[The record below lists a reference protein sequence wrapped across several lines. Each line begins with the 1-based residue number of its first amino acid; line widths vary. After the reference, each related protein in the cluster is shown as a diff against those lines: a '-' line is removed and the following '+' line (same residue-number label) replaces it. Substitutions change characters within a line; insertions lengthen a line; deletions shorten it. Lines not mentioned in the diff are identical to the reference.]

1 MQMEKNQIQ
10 LFGGV
15 ATISKQTQK
24 SVAEKFIELVKS
36 GDVSPLEAYAEVK
49 GAAETLNVFL
59 KDKTVVGIVI
69 DTCNRYGKGEVPTYK
84 GVALAVTEAG
94 VKYAFDECGD
104 PVYNA
109 LVQQKNALD
118 EKIKER
124 QKFLLAVPEDG
135 MTVVDPDSG
144 EVFTAHKP
152 PKSSTT
158 TIRVTFPKE

>member
-1 MQMEKNQIQ
+1 MEKNQIQ

-15 ATISKQTQK
+15 ATISKTTQK
-24 SVAEKFIELVKS
+24 GVAEKFIELVNS
-36 GDVSPLEAYAEVK
+36 GKVNPLEAYAEVK

-59 KDKTVVGIVI
+59 KDKTVVDAVI
-69 DTCNRYGKGEVPTYK
+69 AACQRYGKGEVPTYK

-94 VKYAFDECGD
+94 VKYAFDECCD
-104 PVYNA
+104 PVFNA
-109 LVQQKNALD
+109 LIEQKKALD

-124 QKFLLAVPEDG
+124 QKFLLAVPAEG

>member
-10 LFGGV
+10 LFGGL
-15 ATISKQTQK
+15 ATISKLTQK
-24 SVAEKFIELVKS
+24 SVAEKLAALVKS
-36 GDVSPLEAYAEVK
+36 GEVSPLEAYAQVK

-59 KDKTVVGIVI
+59 KDKEVVDAVI
-69 DTCNRYGKGEVPTYK
+69 ATCQRYGKGEVPTYK
-84 GVALAVTEAG
+84 GVAVAVTEAG
-94 VKYAFDECGD
+94 VKYAFEDCGD

-109 LVQQKNALD
+109 LAEKKREPD

-124 QKFLLAVPEDG
+124 QKFLLAIPAEG
-135 MTVVDPDSG
+135 MTVVNPDSG
-144 EVFTAHKP
+144 EVFTAHRP